1 MSGKRGT
8 LTSSSDAPMAGRV
21 SFVAVQNIFGQ
32 DKSECSVFSVNSLD
46 DFDCEGVAML
56 PYC

>member
-1 MSGKRGT
+1 
-8 LTSSSDAPMAGRV
+8 MAGRV